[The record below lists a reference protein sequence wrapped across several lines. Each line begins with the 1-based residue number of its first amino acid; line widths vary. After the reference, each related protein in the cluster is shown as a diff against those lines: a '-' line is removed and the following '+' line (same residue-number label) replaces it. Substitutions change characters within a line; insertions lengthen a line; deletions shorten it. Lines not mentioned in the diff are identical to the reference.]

1 MPFFLFAVHD
11 VFITSHLFPPL
22 SFVHTFTLVVD
33 LFSTYFPRLLSV
45 KLRKASKQ
53 PAGRVYGFT
62 MKGYLRTPVL
72 SEPTQEANLVPLRE
86 QLSAMP
92 ETLANEVGL
101 VRRYAE
107 RVPGM

>member
-1 MPFFLFAVHD
+1 MRSRTRSVTDQPKAELVQVSVTVHPS
-11 VFITSHLFPPL
+11 I
-22 SFVHTFTLVVD
+22 
-33 LFSTYFPRLLSV
+33 SV
-45 KLRKASKQ
+45 KLRKSNKQ

-92 ETLANEVGL
+92 ETLANEVSL

-107 RVPGM
+107 RGPGM